1 MKQGAAVKYIKY
13 LTAKKNV
20 DDRALNRHVW
30 QTLKANLLSS
40 SGKNWLEVI
49 DIGAGTGAMFE
60 RMMSWGL
67 STRLHYTMVEKV
79 PEYLA
84 AFKSKSLRNS
94 SFVSYA
100 LEWRSKTAADII
112 STEVIGTVDMCC
124 TDLFDVIFNQKYFG
138 RFDIIIAHAVMDLV
152 NINDVLDGF
161 EKLVKPGGLLY
172 LTLNYDGL
180 TLFHPPFDPDF
191 EHYLFQRYH
200 LSMDQRIIAGR
211 RSGSSQ
217 SGRELFTML
226 SRRQLPI
233 LAAGSSDWFI
243 YPSIQGYLEDD
254 TYFLEE
260 ILQTISHQLQCDNLI
275 DPRRMSAW
283 MTHRQ
288 KQLKAGELI
297 FMARNIDLLVK
308 VPKL

>member
-1 MKQGAAVKYIKY
+1 MKQDASVKYIRY

-30 QTLKANLLSS
+30 QALTANLPSS
-40 SGKNWLEVI
+40 SSKNWIEVI
-49 DIGAGTGAMFE
+49 DIGAGTGTMFE
-60 RMMSWGL
+60 RMMSWRF

-84 AFKSKSLRNS
+84 AFKSKSHHSS
-94 SFVSYA
+94 SFISYA
-100 LEWRSKTAADII
+100 LEWRSKTSADII
-112 STEVIGTVDMCC
+112 SSEIIGTVDMCC

-138 RFDIIIAHAVMDLV
+138 QFDIIIAHAVMDLV
-152 NINDVLDGF
+152 NVNTVLDGF

-180 TLFHPPFDPDF
+180 TFFLPPFDPDF

-217 SGRELFTML
+217 SGRELLTTL

-243 YPSIQGYLEDD
+243 CPSTQGYLDDD

-260 ILQTISHQLQCDNLI
+260 ILQTIHNQLKCDNHI
-275 DPRRMSAW
+275 DPCRLSAW

-288 KQLKAGELI
+288 NQLKAAELI
-297 FMARNIDLLVK
+297 FMARNIDILVK
-308 VPKL
+308 VLKI